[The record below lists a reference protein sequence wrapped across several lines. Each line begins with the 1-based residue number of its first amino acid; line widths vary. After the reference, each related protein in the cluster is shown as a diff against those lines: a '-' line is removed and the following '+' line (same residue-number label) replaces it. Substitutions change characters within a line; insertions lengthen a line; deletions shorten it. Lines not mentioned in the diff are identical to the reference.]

1 MPRGYILLCLL
12 LSCTYAH
19 RTYSQT
25 IPLKGVVWDAPA
37 PPTAQDL
44 LKIHEAGVEAVR
56 LPVITDHNLLHV
68 ADTLGLQ
75 LFQDL
80 PIRFLPAPVLL
91 DSLEYAKSQLSLAR
105 QTYHLHRSAHHFGV
119 STKSDTS
126 NPQACEYFKELA
138 AWAPELTL
146 YYTSAFITDDQCSS
160 YVDLVLLD
168 ARREPDPATVIEDW
182 DHLIPVGFSSVG
194 QKVDPDKFGLYQA
207 HSPQSQA
214 RFLEN
219 HLPRLLESTAK
230 VIFIYRWR
238 DTGNTSSQ
246 WGLIDASGQ
255 ERPVFDVLRG
265 IYTGMQQIFAFDFGE
280 RPRQAAP
287 MPLILS
293 WITCLLIALL
303 SLWYDRFPNLVW
315 RYTVNPHANR
325 DTLYRKSVLP
335 PDVSLIYVITQ
346 GLLLSAVVLILLEAF
361 SDLLLVEAVA
371 ALMSPYI
378 LDQVFNL
385 TSNFYLLVLVV
396 VAIYLIINL
405 ISYSLA
411 ALIARQLHGI
421 PVEHFFTINAMNQTP
436 LGAML
441 PMIMIAPG
449 LNRSQYDILAMI
461 LAFSWAF
468 LGIFCII
475 RGARSFAT
483 LTRRG
488 LVNSG
493 TFGVIALPLFLLIG
507 MILALSLPYTREYII
522 FWWNLSFRA

>member
-12 LSCTYAH
+12 LGCMCVQ

-25 IPLKGVVWDAPA
+25 MPLKGVVWDTPE

-44 LKIHEAGVEAVR
+44 LKIHQAGVEAIR
-56 LPVITDHNLLHV
+56 LPVITDRNLLHV

-80 PIRFLPAPVLL
+80 PIRFLPAPALL
-91 DSLEYAKSQLSLAR
+91 DTLEYAKNQLSLAR
-105 QTYHLHRSAHHFGV
+105 QTYHLYRSAHHFGV

-126 NPQACEYFKELA
+126 SPQACEYFEELA

-146 YYTSAFITDDQCSS
+146 YYTSAFIADDQCSS
-160 YVDLVLLD
+160 DVDLVLLD
-168 ARREPDPATVIEDW
+168 VRKEPDPVTVIEDW
-182 DHLIPVGFSSVG
+182 SRPTPVGFSSVG
-194 QKVDPDKFGLYQA
+194 QKVDPNKFGLYQT

-219 HLPRLLESTAK
+219 HLPRLLETTAE
-230 VIFIYRWR
+230 VIFVYRWQ

-255 ERPVFDVLRG
+255 GRPAFDVLRG
-265 IYTGMQQIFAFDFGE
+265 IYTDTQQIFAFDFGD
-280 RPRQAAP
+280 RPRQAIP
-287 MPLILS
+287 WPLILS
-293 WITCLLIALL
+293 WTTCLLIALL
-303 SLWYDRFPNLVW
+303 GLWYDRFLNLVYKYAADPW
-315 RYTVNPHANR
+315 ANR

-335 PDVSLIYVITQ
+335 PDVSLIYVVTQ
-346 GLLLSAVVLILLEAF
+346 GILLSAVVLILVEAF
-361 SDLLLVEAVA
+361 GDLLLVEAIA

-378 LDQVFNL
+378 LDQVSNL
-385 TSNFYLLVLVV
+385 TSNLYLLVLVV
-396 VAIYLIINL
+396 VAIYLIANL

-411 ALIARQLHGI
+411 ALIARRLHGI
-421 PVEHFFTINAMNQTP
+421 AVEDFFTINAMNHTP

-441 PMIMIAPG
+441 PMVMIAPG
-449 LNRSQYDILAMI
+449 LNRSQYDILAII
-461 LAFSWAF
+461 LACSWAI
-468 LGIFCII
+468 LGVFCII

-493 TFGVIALPLFLLIG
+493 TFGVIALPLLLLAG
-507 MILALSLPYTREYII
+507 MILVLCLPQTREYII
-522 FWWNLSFRA
+522 FWWNLTFRA

>member
-1 MPRGYILLCLL
+1 M
-12 LSCTYAH
+12 
-19 RTYSQT
+19 
-25 IPLKGVVWDAPA
+25 PLKGVVWDTPV

-56 LPVITDHNLLHV
+56 LPLITDHNLLHV

-80 PIRFLPAPVLL
+80 PIRFLPAPTLL

-105 QTYHLHRSAHHFGV
+105 QMYHLYRSAHHFGI

-126 NPQACEYFKELA
+126 NPRACEYFKELA

-146 YYTSAFITDDQCSS
+146 YYTSAFIADDQCSS

-168 ARREPDPATVIEDW
+168 VRRGPDPATVIEDW
-182 DHLIPVGFSSVG
+182 DHLTPVGFSSIG

-230 VIFIYRWR
+230 VIFVYRWQ

-255 ERPVFDVLRG
+255 GRPALDVLRG
-265 IYTGMQQIFAFDFGE
+265 IYTGMQQIFAFDFGD

-287 MPLILS
+287 WPLVLS
-293 WITCLLIALL
+293 WIICLLIALL
-303 SLWYDRFPNLVW
+303 SLWYDRFPNLMW
-315 RYTVNPHANR
+315 KYAVNPHANL

-335 PDVSLIYVITQ
+335 PDISLIYVITQ
-346 GLLLSAVVLILLEAF
+346 GLLLSAVVLILVEAF
-361 SDLLLVEAVA
+361 GDLILVEAVA
-371 ALMSPYI
+371 ALMNPSI
-378 LDQVFNL
+378 LEQVSKL
-385 TSNFYLLVLVV
+385 GSNFYLMVLVV
-396 VAIYLIINL
+396 IAIYLIVNL

-411 ALIARQLHGI
+411 ALIARQLQGI

-441 PMIMIAPG
+441 PMVMIAPG
-449 LNRSQYDILAMI
+449 LNRSQYDILAII
-461 LAFSWAF
+461 LVCSWAF

-483 LTRRG
+483 LTRHG

-493 TFGVIALPLFLLIG
+493 TFGVIALPLFLLAG
-507 MILALSLPYTREYII
+507 LILVLCLPYTREYIL

>member
-1 MPRGYILLCLL
+1 MPRRYVLLCLL
-12 LSCTYAH
+12 LGCMYVQ
-19 RTYSQT
+19 RTYGQMV
-25 IPLKGVVWDAPA
+25 PLKGVVWDTPV

-80 PIRFLPAPVLL
+80 PIHFLPAPALL
-91 DSLEYAKSQLSLAR
+91 DTLEYAKNQLSLAR
-105 QTYHLHRSAHHFGV
+105 QTYHLYPSAHHFGV

-126 NPQACEYFKELA
+126 SPQACEYFKELA

-146 YYTSAFITDDQCSS
+146 YYTSAFIADDQCSS
-160 YVDLVLLD
+160 DVDLVLLD
-168 ARREPDPATVIEDW
+168 VHKEHDPVTLIEDW
-182 DHLIPVGFSSVG
+182 SRPTPVGFSSIG

-219 HLPRLLESTAK
+219 HLPQLLESTAK
-230 VIFIYRWR
+230 VIFVYRWQ

-246 WGLIDASGQ
+246 WGLINVSGQ
-255 ERPVFDVLRG
+255 ERPAFDVLRG
-265 IYTGMQQIFAFDFGE
+265 IYTGTQQIFAFDFGD
-280 RPRQAAP
+280 RPRQAP
-287 MPLILS
+287 PWPLILGL
-293 WITCLLIALL
+293 ITCLLIALL
-303 SLWYDRFPNLVW
+303 SLWYDRFPNLMW
-315 RYTVNPHANR
+315 KYAVNPHANR

-346 GLLLSAVVLILLEAF
+346 GILLSAVVLILLEAF
-361 SDLLLVEAVA
+361 SGLLVVEAIA
-371 ALMSPYI
+371 ALMRPYI
-378 LDQVFNL
+378 LDLVSNL
-385 TSNFYLLVLVV
+385 TSNFYLLVLIV
-396 VAIYLIINL
+396 ITIHLIINL

-411 ALIARQLHGI
+411 ALIARKLHGI
-421 PVEHFFTINAMNQTP
+421 PVEHFFTINAMNHTP

-441 PMIMIAPG
+441 PMVMIAPA
-449 LNRSQYDILAMI
+449 LNRSQYDILAMV

-468 LGIFCII
+468 LGIFCVI

-493 TFGVIALPLFLLIG
+493 TFGVIALPLLLLTG
-507 MILALSLPYTREYII
+507 LILALCLPYTREYII
-522 FWWNLSFRA
+522 FWWNLTFRA